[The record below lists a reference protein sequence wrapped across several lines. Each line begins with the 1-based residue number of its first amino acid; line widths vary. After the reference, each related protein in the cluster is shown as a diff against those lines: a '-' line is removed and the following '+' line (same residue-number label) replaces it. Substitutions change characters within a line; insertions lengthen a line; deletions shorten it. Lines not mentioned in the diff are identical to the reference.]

1 MFRRLIAWIGTGC
14 VLGLT
19 LFAAPTPGELEA
31 AKVQELLWD
40 GRQRDAE
47 EVLEIAVQKFSNS
60 EKIIFLKA
68 ACARSRF
75 DVAAAAKVMSRVV
88 EIAPGSV
95 EGLCAACVL
104 GIDFAGS
111 RDTAMCFLGGLAALC
126 RAHPDELPIRWMA
139 GVMARTLAV
148 QYPEMPWSQ
157 LRSIRG
163 FGVDNFKAILARIG
177 SRDGTSLIHQ
187 TCANLLEDLE
197 ALEEAHAHRLLA
209 VKLERAPWSLDG
221 LAVGLNALNR
231 CPEALVACDEAL
243 RMVEAARLTVPA
255 DPKAS
260 RERALAE
267 ARNGE
272 CDRSASIYH
281 NRRAEILMEMDD
293 VASAVSERVLAQK
306 LHSQDRSM
314 NHYLARLFSRLGD
327 WESAG
332 KRAKQAIE
340 DQYEVDAN
348 SLWLLKMEVRAGV
361 PGAAGALELVEN
373 AGNQRLKGNE
383 ALKSPVARWFWAV
396 ENGDKT
402 LFEQLA
408 TQVDVNARDD
418 SKIKGTALVSAVQNG
433 NIHLIPD
440 LIRLGADLNAIDVN
454 GDTALNHAAQF
465 NQPAAMKLLLEA
477 GADTGIQ
484 DKWKQ
489 TPLISAAGDKHNRA
503 AVRLLLQYGADTEI
517 ATPHGGTPLN
527 YAAGW
532 GDLPIIQA
540 LLEKGANPE
549 CAAVS
554 DGSTPLISSCRNQHV
569 QAARAL
575 LKAGARIDAR
585 DKLGRTALHAALLA
599 TPNRPLIA
607 LLLAHGADPFAL
619 DSEGVSCVKRARF
632 LGYDDLALE
641 FEAAAGKTEELS
653 FPGDEIMAAGDFD
666 KRAAGLLALP
676 VAFFHGALPG
686 ATLFAHPKKQNVTRA
701 DLHLLFGIQ
710 NLQQLN
716 STIKNFGFFEPS
728 YADDFGM
735 SAALSQSIGHIG
747 ARYSKLGEDE
757 EAWGI
762 CHRIYLLQQGVDA
775 GFLKMEQ
782 ASPRIARE
790 VELARKAFSGWGGF
804 SKSFLRGAF
813 RHSGWQFD
821 RYLAIC
827 LHLTDPRVPGHPW
840 SDESWR

>member
-1 MFRRLIAWIGTGC
+1 MLRRLIALIGTGC
-14 VLGLT
+14 FLGFT
-19 LFAAPTPGELEA
+19 LFAAPTPGELEL

-47 EVLEIAVQKFSNS
+47 ELLELAVQRFPNS
-60 EKIIFLKA
+60 EKIVFLKA

-75 DVAAAAKVMSRVV
+75 DVTSAARVMGRVV

-104 GIDFAGS
+104 GIDFAGNS
-111 RDTAMCFLGGLAALC
+111 DTAMWFLGGIAALG
-126 RAHPDELPIRWMA
+126 RAHPDELPVRWMA

-148 QYPEMPWSQ
+148 KYPEMSWSQ

-163 FGVDNFKAILARIG
+163 FGVDNFKGILARIG
-177 SRDGTSLIHQ
+177 SREGTSLIHQ

-197 ALEEAHAHRLLA
+197 ALGEAHAHRLTA

-221 LAVGLNALNR
+221 LAGGLNALNR
-231 CPEALVACDEAL
+231 CPEALVACEESL
-243 RMVEAARLTVPA
+243 RMVEAARLPVPA

-260 RERALAE
+260 RERAFAE
-267 ARNGE
+267 ARNAE
-272 CDRSASIYH
+272 CDRSASTYH

-293 VASAVSERVLAQK
+293 VTGSVAERVLAMK
-306 LHSQDRSM
+306 LHPQDRSM
-314 NHYLARLFSRLGD
+314 NHYLARLFPKLGD
-327 WESAG
+327 WENAG
-332 KRAKQAIE
+332 KHARQAIE
-340 DQYEVDAN
+340 DQYEAEAN

-361 PGAAGALELVEN
+361 PGSAGALELVQS
-373 AGNQRLKGNE
+373 AGNQKSKGNN
-383 ALKSPVARWFWAV
+383 ALKSPVDRWFWAV

-408 TQVDVNARDD
+408 NQVDINIRDD

-433 NIHLIPD
+433 NIHLIAD
-440 LIRLGADLNAIDVN
+440 LIRMGADLNATDVN

-465 NQPAAMKLLLEA
+465 NQPAAMRLLLEA

-489 TPLISAAGDKHNRA
+489 TPLVSAAGDKHNRA
-503 AVRLLLQYGADTEI
+503 AVRLLLQHGADTEI

-540 LLEKGANPE
+540 LIRSGANPE
-549 CAAVS
+549 CPAVS

-569 QAARAL
+569 QAAEAL
-575 LKAGARIDAR
+575 LMAGARVDAR
-585 DKLGRTALHAALLA
+585 DKFGRTALHSALLP

-607 LLLAHGADPFAL
+607 LLLANGADPFAL
-619 DSEGVSCVKRARF
+619 DSDGVSCVKRARF

-653 FPGDEIMAAGDFD
+653 FPGDEIMAAGDFG
-666 KRAAGLLALP
+666 KRAADLLSLP
-676 VAFFHGALPG
+676 VALFHGALPS
-686 ATLFAHPKKQNVTRA
+686 ATLFAHPKKQNITRA
-701 DLHLLFGIQ
+701 DLKLLFGIQ

-716 STIKNFGFFEPS
+716 STIKNFGSFEPS

-735 SAALSQSIGHIG
+735 SAALSQSIGYIG
-747 ARYSKLGEDE
+747 ARYSSLGEDE

-762 CHRIYLLQQGVDA
+762 CHRIYLLQQGVEA
-775 GFLKMEQ
+775 GFLKKEQ

-790 VELARKAFSGWGGF
+790 VDLARKAFLGWGGF
-804 SKSFLRGAF
+804 SKSFLTGAF
-813 RHSGWQFD
+813 RHCGWQFE
-821 RYLAIC
+821 RYVAIC
-827 LHLTDPRVPGHPW
+827 LHLTDPKVAGHPW
-840 SDESWR
+840 ADESWR